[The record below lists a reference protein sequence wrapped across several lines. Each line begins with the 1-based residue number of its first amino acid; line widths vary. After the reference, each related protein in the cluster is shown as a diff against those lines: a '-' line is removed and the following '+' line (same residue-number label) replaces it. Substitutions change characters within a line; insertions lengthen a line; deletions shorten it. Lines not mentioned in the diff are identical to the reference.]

1 MKSGSNH
8 LLQKVTLEIG
18 LASQD
23 GAFEIQ
29 NRISN
34 AFQSGIL
41 RELEVLFDKTATSNQ
56 VISIDKIEIDLGR
69 LNVSRLEEELA
80 TAVEEKMSNFLV
92 ALQNEIRNTGTST
105 SDRRQS
111 LQIRYPLADDAH
123 FQVDINI
130 ADTGLSLFE
139 KITHLLEYGILP
151 TGIIDSSSKRLT
163 ELIVPVLSEQ
173 PEQFIQYLRKNAS
186 NINVLKRLALNLTK
200 AQLQYLC
207 ALLGC
212 PFSANLPKLIED
224 FSHFLHDSKVTTS
237 DFRKHGPIP
246 LGNIRDQIWLSVIR
260 HYALREDQKSWNA
273 NQTIG
278 DQGILIARMLLG
290 ESGVLEKVLL
300 NLFSSRR
307 PNQKIANGDEKTFG
321 KLHESIVAALDLIV
335 DSLPTTLSGRIQQ
348 KRNGKANIN
357 DADLSALVT
366 RLQLLPNLIESE
378 TEVVTRKQDVPVFE
392 FNETSTEQPPQ
403 LETGVYINNAG
414 LVILTPYLKPFFGNL
429 GLLEGKKFKDQ
440 DSAIKGIHLLQY
452 MCGLAEE
459 KAHLEFGEHD
469 LLFNKILCGIDIT
482 EVVPEKVELTAEEIE
497 ECIGLLQSV
506 LQNWSIMKNSSVRAL
521 QVTFFQ
527 KQGRLK
533 KVGSDWDLLVER
545 DSAVEIL
552 IDKLPWSISM
562 TRLPWNDFTIHTQ
575 W

>member
-1 MKSGSNH
+1 MKSESNH

-41 RELEVLFDKTATSNQ
+41 RELEVLFDNTATSDQ

-92 ALQNEIRNTGTST
+92 ALQNEIRNTSNST
-105 SDRRQS
+105 SSRRHS
-111 LQIRYPLADDAH
+111 LQVSCPLPGDAH
-123 FQVDINI
+123 FQVDVNI
-130 ADTGLSLFE
+130 TDTGLSLLE

-173 PEQFIQYLRKNAS
+173 SEQFIQYLRKNAS

-224 FSHFLHDSKVTTS
+224 FSHFLYDSNVSTS
-237 DFRKHGPIP
+237 DFRKHGPTP
-246 LGNIRDQIWLSVIR
+246 LGNIPDQIWLSVIK
-260 HYALREDQKSWNA
+260 HYALRDDQKSWNA
-273 NQTIG
+273 NKTIG
-278 DQGILIARMLLG
+278 DQGILIARMMLG

-300 NLFSSRR
+300 HLFSRSRSNKKVVR
-307 PNQKIANGDEKTFG
+307 ADKKTLR
-321 KLHESIVAALDLIV
+321 KLPESIAAALDLIV
-335 DSLPTTLSGRIQQ
+335 DSLPTTISGRIQQ
-348 KRNGKANIN
+348 QRSGKVKIN
-357 DADLSALVT
+357 DADLTALVA
-366 RLQLLPNLIESE
+366 RLQLLPNLIKGE
-378 TEVVTRKQDVPVFE
+378 TEVVTGKQDVPAFE
-392 FNETSTEQPPQ
+392 FNETLTEQPPQ
-403 LETGVYINNAG
+403 LETGVYVNNAG
-414 LVILTPYLKPFFGNL
+414 LIILTPYLKPFFGNL
-429 GLLEGKKFKDQ
+429 GLLEGKKFKDP

-452 MCGLAEE
+452 MCGFALQNAP
-459 KAHLEFGEHD
+459 LEFGEHD
-469 LLFNKILCGIDIT
+469 LLFNKILCGVDIT
-482 EVVPEKVELTAEEIE
+482 EVVPENVVLTPEEKE
-497 ECIGLLQSV
+497 ECTGLLQAI
-506 LQNWSIMKNSSVRAL
+506 LNNWSIMKNSSIRAL
-521 QVTFFQ
+521 QITFFQ

-533 KVGSDWDLLVER
+533 KVGMNWDLIIER

-562 TRLPWNDFTIHTQ
+562 TKLPWNDFTIHSQ